1 MPRGRHRNPEP
12 LHRLL
17 TPTLVAGVSVAG
29 AGAAWL
35 LAGPEGGAAW
45 RLLVA
50 LTAASGVA
58 GAVVMRSWDR
68 SAGRRV
74 AELTRERVKDEWKT
88 EERIAELE
96 SDLEEARM
104 LRARLD
110 TKLRAKRVELAGLR
124 GEHAALLRR
133 YATAETERATALEG
147 RRLLA
152 IEAASAPAGAPKE
165 LPAVSQERTVAG
177 APTAIGY
184 ARANAAMAAL
194 VRKGQERAAARHKAL
209 GSGADPPPGPPPPP
223 PPPPRGRP
231 PPRTPAHAPGPP
243 TPGGRTPGS
252 SPAVAPATTPG
263 AVRSAEAHGRAATAD
278 RAPAVPARRQ
288 AATVAPYA
296 APRRSASRVEGGF
309 DFFGTKNAA
318 QARAAIEA
326 VQNEDLADVVGA
338 EALAVHKAETVR
350 AAGDPEFKPAT
361 PEHRAVGQ
369 VIDLTAHDET
379 EPIDVVRL
387 RTAIS

>member
-17 TPTLVAGVSVAG
+17 TPTTVAGVSVAS

-35 LAGPEGGAAW
+35 LAEPTAL

-50 LTAASGVA
+50 VTAAAGVA
-58 GAVVMRSWDR
+58 GAVVMRAWDR

-74 AELTRERVKDEWKT
+74 AELARERVKDEWRT
-88 EERIAELE
+88 DERIAELE
-96 SDLEEARM
+96 SDLEEARV

-110 TKLRAKRVELAGLR
+110 AKLRAKRVELAGLR

-133 YATAETERATALEG
+133 YATAETERASALEG

-152 IEAASAPAGAPKE
+152 IEASAAPAAAPKE
-165 LPAVSQERTVAG
+165 LPAVTEERTSAG
-177 APTAIGY
+177 APTAVGY
-184 ARANAAMAAL
+184 ARAHAAL
-194 VRKGQERAAARHKAL
+194 GALARRRQTRELPPAPPAPSDPEPGPGRSHAPTPAAAA
-209 GSGADPPPGPPPPP
+209 S
-223 PPPPRGRP
+223 
-231 PPRTPAHAPGPP
+231 
-243 TPGGRTPGS
+243 
-252 SPAVAPATTPG
+252 
-263 AVRSAEAHGRAATAD
+263 
-278 RAPAVPARRQ
+278 VPARRP
-288 AATVAPYA
+288 AAAVAPYA
-296 APRRSASRVEGGF
+296 AQRRTASRVEGGF

-318 QARAAIEA
+318 QARAVIEA

-338 EALAVHKAETVR
+338 EALAVHKAESAQAV
-350 AAGDPEFKPAT
+350 AEPEFKPAT
-361 PEHRAVGQ
+361 DETRAVGQ

>member
-17 TPTLVAGVSVAG
+17 TPTALAGVSVAA

-35 LAGPEGGAAW
+35 LAQPVAL

-50 LTAASGVA
+50 LTGAAGVA

-74 AELTRERVKDEWKT
+74 AELARERVKDEWKT

-96 SDLEEARM
+96 SDLEEARV
-104 LRARLD
+104 LRAKLD
-110 TKLRAKRVELAGLR
+110 AKLRAKRVELAGLR
-124 GEHAALLRR
+124 GEHASLLRR
-133 YATAETERATALEG
+133 YATAETERASALER

-152 IEAASAPAGAPKE
+152 IEAASGPAAPKE
-165 LPAVSQERTVAG
+165 LPAVSQERTGSG
-177 APTAIGY
+177 APTAVGY

-194 VRKGQERAAARHKAL
+194 VRKAEQRAAVAGA
-209 GSGADPPPGPPPPP
+209 SGAAV
-223 PPPPRGRP
+223 
-231 PPRTPAHAPGPP
+231 TAAPVA
-243 TPGGRTPGS
+243 GS
-252 SPAVAPATTPG
+252 D
-263 AVRSAEAHGRAATAD
+263 AHGRTAADGAD
-278 RAPAVPARRQ
+278 RETGAGAGAGASAETDAEAGAGAAQVPARRL
-288 AATVAPYA
+288 AAAVAPYS

-318 QARAAIEA
+318 QARAVIES

-338 EALAVHKAETVR
+338 EALAVHKAES
-350 AAGDPEFKPAT
+350 AGQGDAEPEFKAAT
-361 PEHRAVGQ
+361 AEQRAVGQ
-369 VIDLTAHDET
+369 VIDLTEHDET
-379 EPIDVVRL
+379 EPVDVARL

>member
-17 TPTLVAGVSVAG
+17 TPTTVAGVSVTS

-35 LAGPEGGAAW
+35 LAEPMAL

-50 LTAASGVA
+50 LTAAAGIA

-74 AELTRERVKDEWKT
+74 AELARERVKDEWRT

-96 SDLEEARM
+96 SDLEEARV
-104 LRARLD
+104 LRGKLD
-110 TKLRAKRVELAGLR
+110 AKLRAKRVELAGLR

-133 YATAETERATALEG
+133 YATAETERASALER

-152 IEAASAPAGAPKE
+152 IEAAAAPAAAAPKE
-165 LPAVSQERTVAG
+165 LPPVSEERTSAG
-177 APTAIGY
+177 APTAVGY
-184 ARANAAMAAL
+184 ARAHAAL
-194 VRKGQERAAARHKAL
+194 TALARKAEAAAPAPAGPAAL
-209 GSGADPPPGPPPPP
+209 SAAPAALALEAHS
-223 PPPPRGRP
+223 RP
-231 PPRTPAHAPGPP
+231 APG
-243 TPGGRTPGS
+243 GGG
-252 SPAVAPATTPG
+252 PAA
-263 AVRSAEAHGRAATAD
+263 
-278 RAPAVPARRQ
+278 AVPARRL
-288 AATVAPYA
+288 AATVAPYS
-296 APRRSASRVEGGF
+296 PQRRPASRVEGGF
-309 DFFGTKNAA
+309 DFFGTKTAE
-318 QARAAIEA
+318 QARAVIES

-338 EALAVHKAETVR
+338 EVLAVHKAESAPG
-350 AAGDPEFKPAT
+350 AAEPEFKQAT
-361 PEHRAVGQ
+361 AEHRAVGQ

-379 EPIDVVRL
+379 EPIDVAQL

>member
-17 TPTLVAGVSVAG
+17 TPTAVAGVSVTS

-35 LAGPEGGAAW
+35 LAGPDDGVAL

-50 LTAASGVA
+50 LTAAAGIA
-58 GAVVMRSWDR
+58 GAVMMRAWDR

-74 AELTRERVKDEWKT
+74 AELARERVKDEWKT
-88 EERIAELE
+88 DERIAELE

-110 TKLRAKRVELAGLR
+110 AKLRAKRVELAGLR

-133 YATAETERATALEG
+133 YATAETERASALEG

-152 IEAASAPAGAPKE
+152 IEASAAPASAAAPKE
-165 LPAVSQERTVAG
+165 LPAVSDERTSAG
-177 APTAIGY
+177 APTSLGY
-184 ARANAAMAAL
+184 ARAHAAL
-194 VRKGQERAAARHKAL
+194 GALARKRRSEQRALPAA
-209 GSGADPPPGPPPPP
+209 PPSA
-223 PPPPRGRP
+223 
-231 PPRTPAHAPGPP
+231 TDSAP
-243 TPGGRTPGS
+243 S
-252 SPAVAPATTPG
+252 SASV
-263 AVRSAEAHGRAATAD
+263 SAA
-278 RAPAVPARRQ
+278 APAVSAPASAPAASLPARRP
-288 AATVAPYA
+288 AAAVAPYA
-296 APRRSASRVEGGF
+296 AQRRAASRVEGGF

-326 VQNEDLADVVGA
+326 VQHEDLADVVGA
-338 EALAVHKAETVR
+338 EALAVHEAESGR
-350 AAGDPEFKPAT
+350 AVAEPA
-361 PEHRAVGQ
+361 PAEGPAEIEAAAENGAVGQ

-379 EPIDVVRL
+379 EPIEVVRL

>member
-17 TPTLVAGVSVAG
+17 TPTAVAGVSVTS

-35 LAGPEGGAAW
+35 LAGPDDGLAL

-50 LTAASGVA
+50 LTAAAGIA
-58 GAVVMRSWDR
+58 GAVMMRAWDR

-74 AELTRERVKDEWKT
+74 AELARERVKDEWKT
-88 EERIAELE
+88 DERIAELE

-110 TKLRAKRVELAGLR
+110 AKLRAKRVELAGLR

-133 YATAETERATALEG
+133 YATAETERASALEG

-152 IEAASAPAGAPKE
+152 IEASAAPASAAAPKE
-165 LPAVSQERTVAG
+165 LPAVSDERTSAG
-177 APTAIGY
+177 APTSLGY
-184 ARANAAMAAL
+184 ARAHAAL
-194 VRKGQERAAARHKAL
+194 GALARKRRSEQRALPAA
-209 GSGADPPPGPPPPP
+209 PP
-223 PPPPRGRP
+223 
-231 PPRTPAHAPGPP
+231 
-243 TPGGRTPGS
+243 S
-252 SPAVAPATTPG
+252 ATD
-263 AVRSAEAHGRAATAD
+263 SASASAA
-278 RAPAVPARRQ
+278 APAVSAPAASLPARRP
-288 AATVAPYA
+288 AAVVAPYA
-296 APRRSASRVEGGF
+296 AQRRAASRVEGGF

-326 VQNEDLADVVGA
+326 VQHEDLADVVGA
-338 EALAVHKAETVR
+338 EALAVHEAESVR
-350 AAGDPEFKPAT
+350 AVAEPA
-361 PEHRAVGQ
+361 PAEGPAEIEAAAEKGAVGQ

-379 EPIDVVRL
+379 EPIEVVRL

>member
-17 TPTLVAGVSVAG
+17 TPTTVAGVCAVG

-35 LAGPEGGAAW
+35 LAEPLAL

-50 LTAASGVA
+50 VTATAGIA
-58 GAVVMRSWDR
+58 GAVVMRAWDQ

-74 AELTRERVKDEWKT
+74 AELARERVKDEWKT
-88 EERIAELE
+88 DERIAELE
-96 SDLEEARM
+96 SDLEEARV
-104 LRARLD
+104 LRGRLD

-133 YATAETERATALEG
+133 YATAETERASALER

-152 IEAASAPAGAPKE
+152 IEAAAAPAAAAPKE
-165 LPAVSQERTVAG
+165 LPAVSEERTAAG
-177 APTAIGY
+177 APTPVGY
-184 ARANAAMAAL
+184 ARANAALGALARKAKTPALPAPPRPPAAP
-194 VRKGQERAAARHKAL
+194 VPAPAPSSTAPAAPASSAAAQAPSRAP
-209 GSGADPPPGPPPPP
+209 APAAVPPAAAPP
-223 PPPPRGRP
+223 
-231 PPRTPAHAPGPP
+231 APGPVSGAA
-243 TPGGRTPGS
+243 GGHARPVPS
-252 SPAVAPATTPG
+252 G
-263 AVRSAEAHGRAATAD
+263 AAAA
-278 RAPAVPARRQ
+278 PARRL
-288 AATVAPYA
+288 AAAVAPYA
-296 APRRSASRVEGGF
+296 AQRRSASRVEGGF

-318 QARAAIEA
+318 QARAVIEA

-338 EALAVHKAETVR
+338 EVLAAHKAE
-350 AAGDPEFKPAT
+350 AARSTTEPRFKPAT
-361 PEHRAVGQ
+361 AETRAVGQ

-379 EPIDVVRL
+379 EPIDVARL

>member
-17 TPTLVAGVSVAG
+17 TPTTVAGVSVAS

-35 LAGPEGGAAW
+35 LAGPDDGTAL

-50 LTAASGVA
+50 LAAAAGVA
-58 GAVVMRSWDR
+58 GAVVMRAWDR

-74 AELTRERVKDEWKT
+74 AELARERVKDEWKT

-96 SDLEEARM
+96 SDLEEARV
-104 LRARLD
+104 LRGRLD
-110 TKLRAKRVELAGLR
+110 AKLRAKRVELAGLR

-133 YATAETERATALEG
+133 YATAETERASALEG

-152 IEAASAPAGAPKE
+152 IEAAAAPAAAPRE
-165 LPAVSQERTVAG
+165 LPAVSEERTSAG
-177 APTAIGY
+177 APTSVGY
-184 ARANAAMAAL
+184 ARAHAAL
-194 VRKGQERAAARHKAL
+194 GALAAKRRSRELPAAPPAPAAPAAPAPVPAQARVPAAAKA
-209 GSGADPPPGPPPPP
+209 
-223 PPPPRGRP
+223 
-231 PPRTPAHAPGPP
+231 
-243 TPGGRTPGS
+243 
-252 SPAVAPATTPG
+252 APA
-263 AVRSAEAHGRAATAD
+263 
-278 RAPAVPARRQ
+278 APAAVPARRP
-288 AATVAPYA
+288 AAAVAPYA
-296 APRRSASRVEGGF
+296 AQRRSTSRVEGGF

-318 QARAAIEA
+318 QARAVIEA

-338 EALAVHKAETVR
+338 EALAVHQAESAQSAAEPASGKGAVKA
-350 AAGDPEFKPAT
+350 AT
-361 PEHRAVGQ
+361 AQTRAVGQ

-379 EPIDVVRL
+379 EPIDVARL

>member
-17 TPTLVAGVSVAG
+17 TPTTVAGVSVAS

-35 LAGPEGGAAW
+35 LAEPMAL

-50 LTAASGVA
+50 VTAAAGVA
-58 GAVVMRSWDR
+58 GAVVMRAWDR
-68 SAGRRV
+68 SAGRHV
-74 AELTRERVKDEWKT
+74 AELARERVKDEWRT
-88 EERIAELE
+88 DERIAELE

-104 LRARLD
+104 LRAGLD
-110 TKLRAKRVELAGLR
+110 AKLRAKRVELAGLR

-133 YATAETERATALEG
+133 YATAETERASALEG

-152 IEAASAPAGAPKE
+152 IEASAAPAQAPKE
-165 LPAVSQERTVAG
+165 LPAVTEERTSAG
-177 APTAIGY
+177 APTTVGY
-184 ARANAAMAAL
+184 ARAHAAL
-194 VRKGQERAAARHKAL
+194 RALARKRKTRELPAAPSAP
-209 GSGADPPPGPPPPP
+209 SSPEPDPDPGPG
-223 PPPPRGRP
+223 RGH
-231 PPRTPAHAPGPP
+231 AHAPAA
-243 TPGGRTPGS
+243 S
-252 SPAVAPATTPG
+252 S
-263 AVRSAEAHGRAATAD
+263 SL
-278 RAPAVPARRQ
+278 PARRP
-288 AATVAPYA
+288 AAAVAPYA
-296 APRRSASRVEGGF
+296 AQRRTASRVEGGF

-338 EALAVHKAETVR
+338 EVLAVHKAESAQAV
-350 AAGDPEFKPAT
+350 AEPEFKPPT
-361 PEHRAVGQ
+361 DETRAVGQ

>member
-1 MPRGRHRNPEP
+1 MSR
-12 LHRLL
+12 
-17 TPTLVAGVSVAG
+17 
-29 AGAAWL
+29 
-35 LAGPEGGAAW
+35 
-45 RLLVA
+45 
-50 LTAASGVA
+50 
-58 GAVVMRSWDR
+58 
-68 SAGRRV
+68 
-74 AELTRERVKDEWKT
+74 
-88 EERIAELE
+88 
-96 SDLEEARM
+96 
-104 LRARLD
+104 
-110 TKLRAKRVELAGLR
+110 
-124 GEHAALLRR
+124 
-133 YATAETERATALEG
+133 
-147 RRLLA
+147 
-152 IEAASAPAGAPKE
+152 
-165 LPAVSQERTVAG
+165 ERTVAG

-194 VRKGQERAAARHKAL
+194 VRKGQERAAARPKAL
-209 GSGADPPPGPPPPP
+209 GSGADP
-223 PPPPRGRP
+223 
-231 PPRTPAHAPGPP
+231 TPAPAPPAP
-243 TPGGRTPGS
+243 RPRWPH
-252 SPAVAPATTPG
+252 PRQLAAVALATTPG
-263 AVRSAEAHGRAATAD
+263 AARPAEAHGRAATAD

>member
-17 TPTLVAGVSVAG
+17 TPTTVAGVSVAG
-29 AGAAWL
+29 AGVAWL
-35 LAGPEGGAAW
+35 LAEPLAL

-50 LTAASGVA
+50 VTAAAGVA

-74 AELTRERVKDEWKT
+74 AELARERVKDEWRT

-96 SDLEEARM
+96 SDLEEARV
-104 LRARLD
+104 LRGKLD
-110 TKLRAKRVELAGLR
+110 AKLRAKRVELAGLR

-133 YATAETERATALEG
+133 YATAETERASALER

-152 IEAASAPAGAPKE
+152 IEAAAAPKPAAPKE
-165 LPAVSQERTVAG
+165 LVPVSEERTSAG
-177 APTAIGY
+177 APTSVGY
-184 ARANAAMAAL
+184 ARAHAAL
-194 VRKGQERAAARHKAL
+194 TALARKAAA
-209 GSGADPPPGPPPPP
+209 GPTEPNDPSDPTGPAAPE
-223 PPPPRGRP
+223 
-231 PPRTPAHAPGPP
+231 AHARPAQGGGGP
-243 TPGGRTPGS
+243 
-252 SPAVAPATTPG
+252 
-263 AVRSAEAHGRAATAD
+263 AA
-278 RAPAVPARRQ
+278 AVPARRL

-296 APRRSASRVEGGF
+296 PQRRPASRVEGGF
-309 DFFGTKNAA
+309 DFFGTKTAA
-318 QARAAIEA
+318 QARAVIEA

-338 EALAVHKAETVR
+338 EALAVHKAEADR
-350 AAGDPEFKPAT
+350 SAAEPEFKQAT
-361 PEHRAVGQ
+361 AEQRAVGQ

>member
-17 TPTLVAGVSVAG
+17 TPTTVAGVSVVG

-35 LAGPEGGAAW
+35 LAEPMAL

-50 LTAASGVA
+50 VTAAAGVA
-58 GAVVMRSWDR
+58 GAVVMRAWDR

-74 AELTRERVKDEWKT
+74 AELARERVKDEWRT
-88 EERIAELE
+88 DERIAELE
-96 SDLEEARM
+96 SELEEARM

-110 TKLRAKRVELAGLR
+110 AKLRAKRVELAGLR

-133 YATAETERATALEG
+133 YATAETERASALEG

-152 IEAASAPAGAPKE
+152 IEASAAPAAAPKE
-165 LPAVSQERTVAG
+165 LPAVTEERTSAG
-177 APTAIGY
+177 APTAVGY
-184 ARANAAMAAL
+184 ALAHSAL
-194 VRKGQERAAARHKAL
+194 EALARRRAARAL
-209 GSGADPPPGPPPPP
+209 PAGPSAPEPDSGPG
-223 PPPPRGRP
+223 RG
-231 PPRTPAHAPGPP
+231 HAP
-243 TPGGRTPGS
+243 
-252 SPAVAPATTPG
+252 VPATVP
-263 AVRSAEAHGRAATAD
+263 SS
-278 RAPAVPARRQ
+278 VPARRP
-288 AATVAPYA
+288 AAAVAPYA
-296 APRRSASRVEGGF
+296 AQRRTTSRVEGGF

-318 QARAAIEA
+318 QARAVIEA

-338 EALAVHKAETVR
+338 EALAVHKAESAR
-350 AAGDPEFKPAT
+350 AVAEPEFKPAT
-361 PEHRAVGQ
+361 DETRAVGQ

>member
-17 TPTLVAGVSVAG
+17 TPTAVAGVSVAS

-35 LAGPEGGAAW
+35 LAEPLAL

-50 LTAASGVA
+50 LTAVA
-58 GAVVMRSWDR
+58 GVGGAVLMRSWDR
-68 SAGRRV
+68 AAGRRV
-74 AELTRERVKDEWKT
+74 AELARERVKDEWRT

-96 SDLEEARM
+96 SDLEEARV
-104 LRARLD
+104 LRAKLD

-133 YATAETERATALEG
+133 YATAETERAGALEK

-152 IEAASAPAGAPKE
+152 IEAAGASAAAAKE
-165 LPAVSQERTVAG
+165 LPAVSEERTSSG
-177 APTAIGY
+177 APTPVGY
-184 ARANAAMAAL
+184 ARAHAAMAAL
-194 VRKGQERAAARHKAL
+194 VRRAQQGPSGPSNPTGPSGRTGPSGGKAL
-209 GSGADPPPGPPPPP
+209 VAAEPVAADHS
-223 PPPPRGRP
+223 R
-231 PPRTPAHAPGPP
+231 
-243 TPGGRTPGS
+243 
-252 SPAVAPATTPG
+252 
-263 AVRSAEAHGRAATAD
+263 
-278 RAPAVPARRQ
+278 PAVPPAPASASVPLPARRP
-288 AATVAPYA
+288 AATMAPYS

-309 DFFGTKNAA
+309 DFFGTKTAA
-318 QARAAIEA
+318 QARAVIES

-338 EALAVHKAETVR
+338 EALAVHKAESVR
-350 AAGDPEFKPAT
+350 TDAGPEFKPVTA
-361 PEHRAVGQ
+361 EQRALGQ

-379 EPIDVVRL
+379 EPIDVALL

>member
-17 TPTLVAGVSVAG
+17 TPTTVAGVSVAS

-35 LAGPEGGAAW
+35 LAGPDDGTAL

-50 LTAASGVA
+50 LAAAAGVA
-58 GAVVMRSWDR
+58 GAVVMRAWDR

-74 AELTRERVKDEWKT
+74 AELARERVKDEWKT

-96 SDLEEARM
+96 SDLEEARV
-104 LRARLD
+104 LRGRLD
-110 TKLRAKRVELAGLR
+110 AKLRAKRVELAGLR

-133 YATAETERATALEG
+133 YATAETERASALEG

-152 IEAASAPAGAPKE
+152 IEAAAAPAAAPRE
-165 LPAVSQERTVAG
+165 LPAVSEERTSAG
-177 APTAIGY
+177 APTSVGY
-184 ARANAAMAAL
+184 ARAHAAL
-194 VRKGQERAAARHKAL
+194 GALAAKRRSRELPAAPPAPAAPAAPAPVPAQAPAPVPAAAKA
-209 GSGADPPPGPPPPP
+209 
-223 PPPPRGRP
+223 
-231 PPRTPAHAPGPP
+231 
-243 TPGGRTPGS
+243 
-252 SPAVAPATTPG
+252 APA
-263 AVRSAEAHGRAATAD
+263 
-278 RAPAVPARRQ
+278 APAAVPARRP
-288 AATVAPYA
+288 AAAVAPYA
-296 APRRSASRVEGGF
+296 AQRRSTSRVEGGF

-318 QARAAIEA
+318 QARAVIEA

-338 EALAVHKAETVR
+338 EALAVHQAESAQSAAEPASGKGAVKA
-350 AAGDPEFKPAT
+350 AT
-361 PEHRAVGQ
+361 AQTRAVGQ

-379 EPIDVVRL
+379 EPIDVARL

>member
-17 TPTLVAGVSVAG
+17 TPTTVAGVSVAS

-35 LAGPEGGAAW
+35 LAEPTAL

-50 LTAASGVA
+50 VTAAAGVA
-58 GAVVMRSWDR
+58 GAVVMRAWDR

-74 AELTRERVKDEWKT
+74 AELARERVKDEWRT
-88 EERIAELE
+88 DERIAELE

-110 TKLRAKRVELAGLR
+110 AKLRAKRVELAGLR

-133 YATAETERATALEG
+133 YATAETERASALEG

-152 IEAASAPAGAPKE
+152 IEASAAPAAAPKE
-165 LPAVSQERTVAG
+165 LPAVTEERTSAG
-177 APTAIGY
+177 APTAVGY
-184 ARANAAMAAL
+184 ARAHAAL
-194 VRKGQERAAARHKAL
+194 GALARRRQTRELPSAPPAPSDPEPGPGRGHAPVPAAAA
-209 GSGADPPPGPPPPP
+209 S
-223 PPPPRGRP
+223 
-231 PPRTPAHAPGPP
+231 
-243 TPGGRTPGS
+243 
-252 SPAVAPATTPG
+252 
-263 AVRSAEAHGRAATAD
+263 
-278 RAPAVPARRQ
+278 VPARRP
-288 AATVAPYA
+288 AAAVAPYA
-296 APRRSASRVEGGF
+296 AQRRTASRVEGGF

-318 QARAAIEA
+318 QARAVIEA

-338 EALAVHKAETVR
+338 EALAVHKAESAQAV
-350 AAGDPEFKPAT
+350 AEPEFKPAT
-361 PEHRAVGQ
+361 DETRAVGQ

>member
-17 TPTLVAGVSVAG
+17 TPTTVAGVSVTS

-35 LAGPEGGAAW
+35 LAGPDDATVL

-50 LTAASGVA
+50 LAAAAGVA
-58 GAVVMRSWDR
+58 GAVVMRAWDR

-96 SDLEEARM
+96 SDLEEARL
-104 LRARLD
+104 LRGRLD
-110 TKLRAKRVELAGLR
+110 AKLRAKRVELAGLR

-152 IEAASAPAGAPKE
+152 IEAAAAPAAAPRE
-165 LPAVSQERTVAG
+165 LPAVSEERTSAG
-177 APTAIGY
+177 APTSVGY
-184 ARANAAMAAL
+184 ARAHAAL
-194 VRKGQERAAARHKAL
+194 GALAARRRARELPAAPSAPASAL
-209 GSGADPPPGPPPPP
+209 A
-223 PPPPRGRP
+223 
-231 PPRTPAHAPGPP
+231 PAAPVPAAP
-243 TPGGRTPGS
+243 V
-252 SPAVAPATTPG
+252 PAVPVPAPA
-263 AVRSAEAHGRAATAD
+263 A
-278 RAPAVPARRQ
+278 AVPARR
-288 AATVAPYA
+288 AASAVAPYA
-296 APRRSASRVEGGF
+296 AQRRSTSRVEGGF

-318 QARAAIEA
+318 QARAVIEA

-338 EALAVHKAETVR
+338 EALAVHRAESAQTAAEPASGKGTVKA
-350 AAGDPEFKPAT
+350 AT
-361 PEHRAVGQ
+361 PQTRAVGQ

-379 EPIDVVRL
+379 EPIDVARL

>member
-17 TPTLVAGVSVAG
+17 TPTTIAGVSVIS

-35 LAGPEGGAAW
+35 LAEPLAL

-50 LTAASGVA
+50 LTAASGVG
-58 GAVVMRSWDR
+58 GAVVMRAWDR

-74 AELTRERVKDEWKT
+74 AELARERVKDEWRT
-88 EERIAELE
+88 DERIAELE
-96 SDLEEARM
+96 SDLEEARV
-104 LRARLD
+104 LRGRLD
-110 TKLRAKRVELAGLR
+110 AKLRAKRVELAGLR

-133 YATAETERATALEG
+133 YATAETERASALEG

-152 IEAASAPAGAPKE
+152 IEASAAPAAAQKE
-165 LPAVSQERTVAG
+165 LPAVSEERTSAG
-177 APTAIGY
+177 APTSVGY
-184 ARANAAMAAL
+184 ARAHAAL
-194 VRKGQERAAARHKAL
+194 GALARRRQTQAALPAAPAAA
-209 GSGADPPPGPPPPP
+209 
-223 PPPPRGRP
+223 
-231 PPRTPAHAPGPP
+231 
-243 TPGGRTPGS
+243 S
-252 SPAVAPATTPG
+252 SAPAP
-263 AVRSAEAHGRAATAD
+263 AAL
-278 RAPAVPARRQ
+278 APASPSSSVPARRP
-288 AATVAPYA
+288 AAAVAPYA
-296 APRRSASRVEGGF
+296 AQRRTASRVEGGF

-318 QARAAIEA
+318 QARAVIEA

-338 EALAVHKAETVR
+338 EALAVHKAESAD
-350 AAGDPEFKPAT
+350 AAPGPEFKPETAET
-361 PEHRAVGQ
+361 RAVGQ

>member
-17 TPTLVAGVSVAG
+17 TPTLVAGVSISSAG
-29 AGAAWL
+29 VAWL
-35 LAGPEGGAAW
+35 LAEPIPL

-50 LTAASGVA
+50 LTAATGVA
-58 GAVVMRSWDR
+58 GAALMRSWDR

-74 AELTRERVKDEWKT
+74 AELARERVKDEWRT

-96 SDLEEARM
+96 SDLEEARV

-110 TKLRAKRVELAGLR
+110 AKLRAKRVELAGLR

-133 YATAETERATALEG
+133 YATAETERATALEK

-152 IEAASAPAGAPKE
+152 IEASAATAPPKE
-165 LPAVSQERTVAG
+165 LPAVSEERTSSG
-177 APTAIGY
+177 APTSVGY
-184 ARANAAMAAL
+184 ARANVAL
-194 VRKGQERAAARHKAL
+194 VAL
-209 GSGADPPPGPPPPP
+209 GRRAEVPGPSGDGPSGGQPSGDGPSEGQP
-223 PPPPRGRP
+223 SGDRPSEGQPSGGQAPAGRP
-231 PPRTPAHAPGPP
+231 
-243 TPGGRTPGS
+243 S
-252 SPAVAPATTPG
+252 
-263 AVRSAEAHGRAATAD
+263 
-278 RAPAVPARRQ
+278 AVPARRL
-288 AATVAPYA
+288 AAAVAPYSP
-296 APRRSASRVEGGF
+296 PRHSASRVEGGF
-309 DFFGTKNAA
+309 DFFGTKTAA

-338 EALAVHKAETVR
+338 EALAAHKAEATSPEG
-350 AAGDPEFKPAT
+350 APEFKPAT
-361 PEHRAVGQ
+361 PEQRAVGQ

-379 EPIDVVRL
+379 EPIRVGKL

>member
-1 MPRGRHRNPEP
+1 M
-12 LHRLL
+12 
-17 TPTLVAGVSVAG
+17 AG

-35 LAGPEGGAAW
+35 LAEPLAL

-50 LTAASGVA
+50 LTAAAGVA

-74 AELTRERVKDEWKT
+74 AELARERVKDEWKT

-96 SDLEEARM
+96 TDLEEARV
-104 LRARLD
+104 LRAKLD
-110 TKLRAKRVELAGLR
+110 AKLRAKRVELAGLR

-133 YATAETERATALEG
+133 YATAETERASALER

-152 IEAASAPAGAPKE
+152 IEAASGPAAPKE
-165 LPAVSQERTVAG
+165 LPAVSQERTGSG
-177 APTAIGY
+177 APTAVGY

-194 VRKGQERAAARHKAL
+194 VRKAEQRAAAA
-209 GSGADPPPGPPPPP
+209 GASGA
-223 PPPPRGRP
+223 
-231 PPRTPAHAPGPP
+231 A
-243 TPGGRTPGS
+243 
-252 SPAVAPATTPG
+252 PAVAAAG
-263 AVRSAEAHGRAATAD
+263 GSDAHGRTRTAGGEAGRDAGEAADAG
-278 RAPAVPARRQ
+278 AAQLPARRL
-288 AATVAPYA
+288 AAAVAPYS

-318 QARAAIEA
+318 QARAVIES

-338 EALAVHKAETVR
+338 EALAVHKAES
-350 AAGDPEFKPAT
+350 AGQDGAEPEFKAAT
-361 PEHRAVGQ
+361 AEQRAVGQ

-379 EPIDVVRL
+379 EPVDVARL
-387 RTAIS
+387 RSAIS